1 MLGIKDGP
9 IEKKAMVIDMKINI
23 TREFSYE
30 MAKKIWNCY
39 VNWLFNEHKKYKKK

>member
-30 MAKKIWNCY
+30 MSKKNMELLRKLVIQ
-39 VNWLFNEHKKYKKK
+39 

>member
-9 IEKKAMVIDMKINI
+9 TEKRAMVIDMKINI

-30 MAKKIWNCY
+30 MAKKNMELLRKLVIQ
-39 VNWLFNEHKKYKKK
+39 

>member
-30 MAKKIWNCY
+30 MAKKTMEPLRELVI
-39 VNWLFNEHKKYKKK
+39 